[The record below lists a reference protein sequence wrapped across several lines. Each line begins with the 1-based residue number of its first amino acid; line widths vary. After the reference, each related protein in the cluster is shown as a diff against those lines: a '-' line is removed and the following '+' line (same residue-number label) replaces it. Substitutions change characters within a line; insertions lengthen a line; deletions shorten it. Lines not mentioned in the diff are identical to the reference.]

1 MTETILAAEKP
12 VQQQFP
18 SKIEGKGHGR
28 IWKKFNPLFWITVLI
43 PTFCSVV
50 YFTFWASDVYISE
63 SSFVVRSSRSQA
75 SLSGFGALLQSVG
88 FARSQDDTYTVQEF
102 MRSRSV
108 LEQLEQVLPMREFY
122 QKGDIFSRFNPL
134 GFNDEQEAFYRYFQ
148 KRETISLDSVSGIAT
163 LAIRAFNAE
172 DAQQVNIEL
181 LGLGETLINRLNE
194 RARRDTIIFAEQSV
208 KDAEQRVTNSAAA
221 LSEYRVK
228 NGIFDLQAQS
238 EVQLTLIS
246 KLQDELITI
255 QTQLDQVKAISPQ
268 NPQVKTLQAR
278 ERSIQDEIKLQMK
291 LMLGGG
297 DSITNQTAEYQ
308 RLVLDTT
315 LAQQQLA
322 TAITSLQNTKEEAD
336 RQQLYLEV
344 INQPGKPDLALEP
357 YRIYNIFA
365 TLIIG
370 LMLYG
375 VLSLLLASV
384 REHKN

>member
-1 MTETILAAEKP
+1 MTDTILVAEKTVQQP
-12 VQQQFP
+12 VQKNP
-18 SKIEGKGHGR
+18 GYKKL
-28 IWKKFNPLFWITVLI
+28 WKKFNPLFWITVLI

-50 YFTFWASDVYISE
+50 YFTFWASDVYVSE

-102 MRSRSV
+102 MRSRNV
-108 LEQLEQVLPMREFY
+108 LTQLESVLPMRSFY
-122 QKGDIFSRFNPL
+122 EEQGDLFSRFNPL
-134 GFNDEQEAFYRYFQ
+134 GINDEQEAFYRYFQ
-148 KRETISLDSVSGIAT
+148 KRESVSLDSISGIAT
-163 LAIRAFNAE
+163 LSIRAFNAE
-172 DAQQVNIEL
+172 DAQKVNIEL
-181 LGLGETLINRLNE
+181 LRLGETLINRLNE

-208 KDAEQRVTNSAAA
+208 KDAEQRVTDSASA
-221 LSEYRVK
+221 LSEYRIK

-238 EVQLTLIS
+238 EVQLSVIS
-246 KLQDELITI
+246 KLQDELISI
-255 QTQLDQVKAISPQ
+255 QTQLDQVRAISPQ

-278 ERSIQDEIKLQMK
+278 EKSIRSEIQQQIKTIF
-291 LMLGGG
+291 GGG
-297 DSITNQTAEYQ
+297 DSIANQTAEYQ
-308 RLVLDTT
+308 RLVLDNT
-315 LAQQQLA
+315 LAQQQLT
-322 TAITSLQNTKEEAD
+322 TAITSLQNAKEEAD

-344 INQPGKPDLALEP
+344 INQPSKPDLALEP